1 MQNLK
6 IIRQKKNINQL
17 RVATEIGVS
26 QETISQYENGLS
38 LPSASNLI
46 KLSKFLNC
54 SVDYLLDLTN
64 IPTPVVSKNEQNDY
78 IINEF
83 NSLSNS
89 NKQSFLSYLN
99 YLTYQ
104 NNNKKHFN
112 KK

>member
-6 IIRQKKNINQL
+6 IIRQQKNINQL
-17 RVATEIGVS
+17 RIATEIGVS

-38 LPSASNLI
+38 FPSATNLI

-64 IPTPVVSKNEQNDY
+64 ISIPVVSKNEQNDY
-78 IINEF
+78 IINKF

-99 YLTYQ
+99 YLTNQ
-104 NNNKKHFN
+104 NNN
-112 KK
+112 